1 VKSDRLRRL
10 QALLSE
16 QQFEFNSSCIG
27 RTLPVLLERR
37 GRHADQ
43 LVGRSPYL
51 QPVHLAAGGLK
62 TGDLVDAV
70 IVGIGPNSL
79 SARLAGRSG

>member
-16 QQFEFNSSCIG
+16 QQAQFNSSCIG
-27 RTLPVLLERR
+27 RTLPVLLERQ
-37 GRHADQ
+37 GRYAGQ

-51 QPVHLAAGGLK
+51 QPVHLAGEELNK
-62 TGDLVDAV
+62 GDLVDAV
-70 IVGIGPNSL
+70 IIGIGANSL
-79 SARLAGRSG
+79 SAQLAGRSG